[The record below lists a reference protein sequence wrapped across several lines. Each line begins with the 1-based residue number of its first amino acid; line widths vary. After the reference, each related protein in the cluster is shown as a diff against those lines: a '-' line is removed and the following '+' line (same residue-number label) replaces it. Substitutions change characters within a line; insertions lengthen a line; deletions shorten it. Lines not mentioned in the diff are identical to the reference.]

1 MTPEQLATDLKSLL
15 LQKDFR
21 PVQQPEDTPVF
32 DLYIRI
38 ENPVCCVLAVQPH
51 DSDEHREDVAAF
63 AESLQKQLPQI
74 QCTQL
79 ICLYL
84 TIGPEPLAEVRPLAD
99 TDRMGNLHH
108 IAWHYATD
116 TQTLQVADG
125 SPDKLM
131 GIEKL
136 LRMAATGEELPKDT
150 LREDTTGKRPV
161 VTFTIFCH
169 LCCPAS
175 LRHGDGTE
183 RISLGAFQRQQR
195 NSAGI
200 GAILPPHHRHVL
212 PRQHHAPCCQQHLS
226 VLLRQSGRTAAGQSP
241 LCDSVSHFRHL
252 RRTVQCFS
260 GALCLHRRIWR
271 HLRTF
276 GRHAHPHTGERFPLY
291 RHELRHHDIAGIHS
305 PCHGLSGCGCG
316 QLGPSGRI
324 PLRRSGVLPHV
335 PCQRMRF
342 ADGCS
347 LLTSWEQPSF
357 FVQNRPLFP
366 TGFPL
371 LFLGITCHLYTE

>member
-21 PVQQPEDTPVF
+21 TVQQPKDTPVF

-125 SPDKLM
+125 SRTSLWALKN
-131 GIEKL
+131 
-136 LRMAATGEELPKDT
+136 
-150 LREDTTGKRPV
+150 
-161 VTFTIFCH
+161 
-169 LCCPAS
+169 CC
-175 LRHGDGTE
+175 GW
-183 RISLGAFQRQQR
+183 
-195 NSAGI
+195 
-200 GAILPPHHRHVL
+200 LPPEKNC
-212 PRQHHAPCCQQHLS
+212 PK
-226 VLLRQSGRTAAGQSP
+226 T
-241 LCDSVSHFRHL
+241 
-252 RRTVQCFS
+252 
-260 GALCLHRRIWR
+260 
-271 HLRTF
+271 
-276 GRHAHPHTGERFPLY
+276 
-291 RHELRHHDIAGIHS
+291 
-305 PCHGLSGCGCG
+305 
-316 QLGPSGRI
+316 PSGKI
-324 PLRRSGVLPHV
+324 PQENAP
-335 PCQRMRF
+335 
-342 ADGCS
+342 
-347 LLTSWEQPSF
+347 W
-357 FVQNRPLFP
+357 
-366 TGFPL
+366 
-371 LFLGITCHLYTE
+371 

>member
-21 PVQQPEDTPVF
+21 TVQQPEDTPVF

-161 VTFTIFCH
+161 VTFTIF
-169 LCCPAS
+169 
-175 LRHGDGTE
+175 
-183 RISLGAFQRQQR
+183 
-195 NSAGI
+195 
-200 GAILPPHHRHVL
+200 AICAALF
-212 PRQHHAPCCQQHLS
+212 S
-226 VLLRQSGRTAAGQSP
+226 TA
-241 LCDSVSHFRHL
+241 
-252 RRTVQCFS
+252 
-260 GALCLHRRIWR
+260 W
-271 HLRTF
+271 
-276 GRHAHPHTGERFPLY
+276 
-291 RHELRHHDIAGIHS
+291 
-305 PCHGLSGCGCG
+305 
-316 QLGPSGRI
+316 
-324 PLRRSGVLPHV
+324 
-335 PCQRMRF
+335 
-342 ADGCS
+342 
-347 LLTSWEQPSF
+347 
-357 FVQNRPLFP
+357 
-366 TGFPL
+366 
-371 LFLGITCHLYTE
+371 

>member
-161 VTFTIFCH
+161 VTFTIFAICAA
-169 LCCPAS
+169 L
-175 LRHGDGTE
+175 LLYGMVTGQNEFLWE
-183 RISLGAFQRQQR
+183 RF
-195 NSAGI
+195 
-200 GAILPPHHRHVL
+200 
-212 PRQHHAPCCQQHLS
+212 
-226 VLLRQSGRTAAGQSP
+226 
-241 LCDSVSHFRHL
+241 SVSKETVLGLGQYYRLITAMFFHGSIMHL
-252 RRTVQCFS
+252 AANLS
-260 GALCLHRRIWR
+260 L
-271 HLRTF
+271 
-276 GRHAHPHTGERFPLY
+276 
-291 RHELRHHDIAGIHS
+291 IH
-305 PCHGLSGCGCG
+305 
-316 QLGPSGRI
+316 I
-324 PLRRSGVLPHV
+324 
-335 PCQRMRF
+335 
-342 ADGCS
+342 
-347 LLTSWEQPSF
+347 
-357 FVQNRPLFP
+357 
-366 TGFPL
+366 
-371 LFLGITCHLYTE
+371 